1 MNYANQKKV
10 YINKDEI
17 QKLYNKPSEKD
28 GDQFLHSLSWEE
40 LLPITREL
48 NGNEFKLW
56 LYCMKWTG
64 KSDFYFSPAAL
75 INDFNISEST
85 AQRGFK
91 KLEALGYLVK
101 RIDGQG
107 YDFHPRGM
115 RSK

>member
-1 MNYANQKKV
+1 MNYANQKRI
-10 YINKDEI
+10 YIDKDEV
-17 QKLYNKPSEKD
+17 QEMYNKPTDKD
-28 GDQFLHSLSWEE
+28 NDNFLHSLSWDE

-64 KSDFYFSPAAL
+64 KSDFYFSPASL

-91 KLEALGYLVK
+91 QLEALGYLV
-101 RIDGQG
+101 RRNDGKG
-107 YDFHPRGM
+107 YDFHPRGKA
-115 RSK
+115 SF